1 MDGGP
6 GKINLAVTS
15 TGVRRSLLTP
25 SGDSAAAAAVNY
37 RAPARK
43 RHSYSCLKKRKKEK
57 ERKQKRQTG
66 FIRLSFFTQ
75 YFQNPSLGRSLR
87 KSCINPNQETNVI
100 MKGLFHLKV
109 DLSSKRKHP

>member
-25 SGDSAAAAAVNY
+25 SGDSAAAAVNY

-57 ERKQKRQTG
+57 ERKQKKADRVHQIKLLHTT
-66 FIRLSFFTQ
+66 LSKPITWE
-75 YFQNPSLGRSLR
+75 
-87 KSCINPNQETNVI
+87 KSE
-100 MKGLFHLKV
+100 KELH
-109 DLSSKRKHP
+109 